1 MMARCWST
9 SATAII
15 LGVPLLLAQSSPEAA
30 PVKRVAPM
38 AKGADPAFE
47 VASIKPSTGD
57 PNHSG
62 FTFEGDRFIIQN
74 ESVFRLINLA
84 FQVHRNQIV
93 GAPNWVRENAY
104 DIYGK
109 PDVEGEPNLL
119 QQEEMIQKLLADRFK
134 LRFHREQRE
143 LPVYAIRIDK
153 GGPKLAPA
161 ADPDALALEQGNGHG
176 YETTQTYTNNSMKD
190 FARWL
195 QFFLDRPAIDQT
207 NLTGRY
213 DFRLNYTYGT
223 IESTSTDPNAPPG
236 LFTAIREQLGLRL
249 EPTKA
254 LVDVFVID
262 HIEGPSAN

>member
-1 MMARCWST
+1 MITCTPCW
-9 SATAII
+9 ATVLI
-15 LGVPLLLAQSSPEAA
+15 LSVPLLLAQS
-30 PVKRVAPM
+30 VNKVAPM
-38 AKGADPAFE
+38 AKDAHPAFE
-47 VASIKPSTGD
+47 VASIKPHIGD

-62 FTFEGDRFIIQN
+62 FSFEGDRFIIQN
-74 ESVFRLINLA
+74 ESVFKLINLA
-84 FQVHRNQIV
+84 FRLHRNQIV
-93 GAPNWVRENAY
+93 GAPKWVREDAF

-134 LRFHREQRE
+134 LQFHREQRE

-153 GGPKLAPA
+153 GSPKLVSA
-161 ADPDALALEQGNGHG
+161 ADPEALALEQGNGHG

-213 DFRLNYTYGT
+213 DFRLNYSYGT
-223 IESTSTDPNAPPG
+223 TEAVSTDPDAPPG